1 MVFRSFTQER
11 KLGNL
16 ALSMTEIENDFLL
29 CRIDKFG
36 NFLIA

>member
-11 KLGNL
+11 KLESL
-16 ALSMTEIENDFLL
+16 ALSMTEIENDFFL
-29 CRIDKFG
+29 CRIDKVG